1 MNVIILPAVLSSHVC
16 AAVLQ
21 DKGGSQLSDG
31 YGFSWA
37 TSHFAHSRTQPLT
50 FSPQPL
56 TILSPWVH
64 CSPVAALE
72 AAAAAAL
79 PRDWEV
85 AGPLGAVE
93 QCQCYQHQP
102 APGNYRN
109 ILQMQLK
116 RYFPNRYTLM
126 SLGASWEASRCLN
139 VRRFMTVIKLNW
151 KKSVTYYIITAA
163 TLVVVSL
170 AVYRV
175 LECVDNVIRIV
186 Q

>member
-16 AAVLQ
+16 GAVLQ

-37 TSHFAHSRTQPLT
+37 TSHFAHSRTQPRT

-102 APGNYRN
+102 APWNYWN
-109 ILQMQLK
+109 ILQLQLK

-151 KKSVTYYIITAA
+151 KKSVTYYIITTAA
-163 TLVVVSL
+163 LVVVSP
-170 AVYRV
+170 YIEYWSV
-175 LECVDNVIRIV
+175 LIMW
-186 Q
+186 